1 MAPLQLKNYF
11 LTNISIKVNPEF
23 NPNIDDPDLEELAI
37 NVSVTPSEQQ
47 ENLFQVD
54 LEIKLE
60 PKEDKDIFPY
70 QIQLVTVGIFEIS
83 PEWPKEKVMDLLK
96 ITGASILYSAARE
109 FLLITTSRLP
119 WKPVMLPTISF
130 AQVKN
135 NLSKNNKSQ
144 DELKVGNDKLCR
156 G

>member
-1 MAPLQLKNYF
+1 
-11 LTNISIKVNPEF
+11 VNPEF

>member
-1 MAPLQLKNYF
+1 M
-11 LTNISIKVNPEF
+11 
-23 NPNIDDPDLEELAI
+23 
-37 NVSVTPSEQQ
+37 
-47 ENLFQVD
+47 
-54 LEIKLE
+54 
-60 PKEDKDIFPY
+60 
-70 QIQLVTVGIFEIS
+70 GIFEIS

>member
-11 LTNISIKVNPEF
+11 FTNISIKVNPEF